1 MLQVASD
8 LTIHAHSHTQ
18 PRHPRPTQV
27 LNRAASPFESLL
39 DDGASAVPTS
49 APPSADDKPSRAEN
63 SQPVRAA
70 DSGNESKTAPAN
82 ENEAAAKCDAVRPD
96 KPENDDQAASED
108 AAGLN
113 AEIIEWA
120 AGDDGIK
127 PADNDK
133 SVGGEKKIH
142 DPTAAPAADNT
153 QTIITTDAIAAVPA
167 PESDQGEHFP
177 QLPEQAAPAAQVA
190 TQSKPL
196 DHELLKSVVGKQADV
211 QKQSDAGKKVAAGEQ
226 TDTDQSTD
234 EIVDD
239 PNLAAKANLPAHA
252 NGKPQQATSDSDK
265 QIVAQARGEGS
276 TSNGHSG
283 TDAPPVLPADAT
295 APRGIPETSPP
306 VVVSAQP
313 HAAANAQPAAVPLDG
328 LARPPPPCSSRNP
341 ARGRIDVRLDVDR
354 NGNVTSRLIV
364 ERADTLDLLRRDA
377 AGLERALQDAG
388 LKTADNGLQFSL
400 RDQSLN
406 QQQAGGNADAGSA
419 PAIDQRPKLHTRQD
433 QAHRSTDDMTANS
446 GIAPA
451 QAGLP

>member
-1 MLQVASD
+1 
-8 LTIHAHSHTQ
+8 
-18 PRHPRPTQV
+18 V

-39 DDGASAVPTS
+39 DDGAPAVPTS

-82 ENEAAAKCDAVRPD
+82 ENDAAAKCDAVRPD
-96 KPENDDQAASED
+96 KPENQAASED

-313 HAAANAQPAAVPLDG
+313 HAAANAA
-328 LARPPPPCSSRNP
+328 PPPCSSRNP
-341 ARGRIDVRLDVDR
+341 AR
-354 NGNVTSRLIV
+354 N
-364 ERADTLDLLRRDA
+364 
-377 AGLERALQDAG
+377 
-388 LKTADNGLQFSL
+388 
-400 RDQSLN
+400 
-406 QQQAGGNADAGSA
+406 
-419 PAIDQRPKLHTRQD
+419 QRPFRL
-433 QAHRSTDDMTANS
+433 TDLQSKSRARPSRARIGSKS
-446 GIAPA
+446 GWIRLSWGA
-451 QAGLP
+451 